1 MSKPAK
7 LQVRDVSDIPLREVS
22 GLARRDGEL
31 LAVGDHEPVV
41 FVAPIQPQLR
51 WRGID
56 LTGLNLPSGGTQFEA
71 VVPTGADTVLLLQE
85 QPARALHIDLAAPAL
100 LSTLALEVPDGHR
113 LRQSWLGDRS
123 SRGESLL
130 LADRGHLLVVKE
142 KDPAAIL
149 EFGPAGDDPVGWRRG
164 VPGVAPAP
172 GDAELTVLATW
183 WLGAELSERLPDIS
197 DATVGPDGFLYL
209 LSDQGAAIAR
219 LPDHLDPAGGTVDA
233 EAIWRIADRPENP
246 EGLVILEDG
255 TPLVALDT
263 KSPRQNLLRLEPL
276 PLGPL
281 TS

>member
-1 MSKPAK
+1 
-7 LQVRDVSDIPLREVS
+7 
-22 GLARRDGEL
+22 
-31 LAVGDHEPVV
+31 
-41 FVAPIQPQLR
+41 
-51 WRGID
+51 
-56 LTGLNLPSGGTQFEA
+56 
-71 VVPTGADTVLLLQE
+71 
-85 QPARALHIDLAAPAL
+85 
-100 LSTLALEVPDGHR
+100 
-113 LRQSWLGDRS
+113 
-123 SRGESLL
+123 
-130 LADRGHLLVVKE
+130 
-142 KDPAAIL
+142 
-149 EFGPAGDDPVGWRRG
+149 
-164 VPGVAPAP
+164 VAPAP